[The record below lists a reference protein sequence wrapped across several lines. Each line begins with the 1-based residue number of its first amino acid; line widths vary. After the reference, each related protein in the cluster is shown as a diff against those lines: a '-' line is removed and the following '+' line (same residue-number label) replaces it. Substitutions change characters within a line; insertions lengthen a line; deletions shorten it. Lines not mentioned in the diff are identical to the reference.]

1 MLSAG
6 IMLNGTERRRGG
18 TYVPHA
24 WINIAGDNLHNDFF
38 FIFRCKQFCVKPC
51 DLTVMSID
59 IPNQA
64 DFRND

>member
-24 WINIAGDNLHNDFF
+24 WINIGGDNLHNDFYF
-38 FIFRCKQFCVKPC
+38 SLQTISREA
-51 DLTVMSID
+51 L
-59 IPNQA
+59 
-64 DFRND
+64 

>member
-38 FIFRCKQFCVKPC
+38 YFSLQTILREA
-51 DLTVMSID
+51 L
-59 IPNQA
+59 
-64 DFRND
+64 